1 MRIQLSPLPDA
12 IRLKQLIGAASVSAL
27 SHAALAQTSPFET
40 GATALQTNLVTIAT
54 PIAIVLVMV
63 LGIAAAVGRISWGWP
78 IMALVGIGIIF
89 AAPQIVTWARG
100 LFGA

>member
-1 MRIQLSPLPDA
+1 MSSPSSTSRRAYHLIQSLSV
-12 IRLKQLIGAASVSAL
+12 ASLSTFSAL
-27 SHAALAQTSPFET
+27 AFAQTSPFET

>member
-1 MRIQLSPLPDA
+1 MSSPSSTSRLAYRLIQSLSV
-12 IRLKQLIGAASVSAL
+12 ASLSAL
-27 SHAALAQTSPFET
+27 SAVAFAQTSPFET

-89 AAPQIVTWARG
+89 AAPQIVTWVRG

>member
-1 MRIQLSPLPDA
+1 MSVHSSTARRAPRLIQS
-12 IRLKQLIGAASVSAL
+12 LIVVPASAL
-27 SHAALAQTSPFET
+27 STLAFAQTSPFET

-78 IMALVGIGIIF
+78 VMALVGIGIIF

>member
-1 MRIQLSPLPDA
+1 MSVHSSTSRRAPRL
-12 IRLKQLIGAASVSAL
+12 IRSLIVVPATAL
-27 SHAALAQTSPFET
+27 STLAFAQTSPFET

-63 LGIAAAVGRISWGWP
+63 LGIAAAVGRISWSWP

-89 AAPQIVTWARG
+89 GAPQIVTWARG

>member
-1 MRIQLSPLPDA
+1 MSSHSSTSRRAYRLIQSLSV
-12 IRLKQLIGAASVSAL
+12 ASLSAL
-27 SHAALAQTSPFET
+27 STFAFAQTSPFET

>member
-1 MRIQLSPLPDA
+1 MSSPSSTSRLAYRLIQSLSV
-12 IRLKQLIGAASVSAL
+12 ASLSAL
-27 SHAALAQTSPFET
+27 SAVAFAQTSPFET

-54 PIAIVLVMV
+54 PIA
-63 LGIAAAVGRISWGWP
+63 IAAAVGRISWGWP

>member
-1 MRIQLSPLPDA
+1 MSVHLSASRRAHRIVQSLS
-12 IRLKQLIGAASVSAL
+12 AASACAL
-27 SHAALAQTSPFET
+27 STLAFAQTSPFET